1 MTVLE
6 LRTALAALLAG
17 SIGTYTLGNAATT
30 PAISVRA
37 VGERLPIGTTV
48 TGMEVVIV
56 RDPELNPITAY
67 KEPGAFREWTVY
79 LVDWSDATSLEASA
93 AAIVAAYPGTLV
105 QTANVP
111 KGVGPQ
117 NQIELTIRFQQ

>member
-6 LRTALAALLAG
+6 LRNALAALLTA
-17 SIGTYTLGNAATT
+17 SLGTYTLGNGSTT

-37 VGERLPIGTTV
+37 VGERRPVDTTV
-48 TGMEVVIV
+48 TGLEVVIV
-56 RDPELNPITAY
+56 RDPELTPVEVY

-79 LVDWSDATSLEASA
+79 LIDWSDATSLEAPA
-93 AAIVAAYPGTLV
+93 AAVVAAYPGTLV

-111 KGVGPQ
+111 KGIGPQ
-117 NQIELTIRFQQ
+117 NQMELTIRFQ

>member
-6 LRTALAALLAG
+6 LRNALAALLTA
-17 SIGTYTLGNAATT
+17 SLGTYTLGNGSTT

-37 VGERLPIGTTV
+37 VGERRPVDTTV

-56 RDPELNPITAY
+56 RDPELTPLDAY
-67 KEPGAFREWTVY
+67 RAPGSFREWTVY
-79 LVDWSDATSLEASA
+79 LIDWSDATSLEAPA
-93 AAIVAAYPGTLV
+93 AAVVAAYPGTLV

-117 NQIELTIRFQQ
+117 NQIELTIRFQ

>member
-6 LRTALAALLAG
+6 LRNALAALLTA
-17 SIGTYTLGNAATT
+17 SLGTYTLGNGSTT

-37 VGERLPIGTTV
+37 VGERRPVDTTV

-56 RDPELNPITAY
+56 RDPELTPLDAY
-67 KEPGAFREWTVY
+67 RAPGSFREWTVY
-79 LVDWSDATSLEASA
+79 LIDWSDATSLEAPA
-93 AAIVAAYPGTLV
+93 AAVVAAYPGTLV
-105 QTANVP
+105 RAASVP

-117 NQIELTIRFQQ
+117 NQMELTIRFQ

>member
-6 LRTALAALLAG
+6 LRNALASLLSA
-17 SIGTYTLGNAATT
+17 SLGTYTLGNGSTT

-37 VGERLPIGTTV
+37 VGERRPVDTTV

-56 RDPELNPITAY
+56 RDPELSPIDAY
-67 KEPGAFREWTVY
+67 KDPGAFREWTVY
-79 LVDWSDATSLEASA
+79 LIDWSDATSLEAPA
-93 AAIVAAYPGTLV
+93 AAVVAAYPGTLV
-105 QTANVP
+105 QAANVP

-117 NQIELTIRFQQ
+117 NQIELTIRFQ